1 MLLLVLS
8 KVDCF
13 YQAVQTLSGCVRLA
27 AVRIKVVQDIWLEQK
42 VIDIVKTRRAAAVSA
57 LGAIGTDGVEVSL
70 NTVRKHYTKTQLET
84 EAYAKVGHDELG
96 SASGG
101 RFDVQAKRE

>member
-1 MLLLVLS
+1 
-8 KVDCF
+8 
-13 YQAVQTLSGCVRLA
+13 
-27 AVRIKVVQDIWLEQK
+27 
-42 VIDIVKTRRAAAVSA
+42 VSA

-70 NTVRKHYTKTQLET
+70 NMVRKHYTKTQLET
-84 EAYAKVGHDELG
+84 EAYAKVWHDELG